1 MTVDDRNVMQELQA
15 AHEQYEDALV
25 NNNVP
30 VLDALFWDSPK
41 VIRFGA
47 TENLYGSEAM
57 REFRKNRPIS
67 GLAREVTR
75 VEVHAFG
82 RDAGATTV
90 EFRRNVNGQVKAG
103 RQSQFWIR
111 FEEGW
116 RVVSAHVSYLEE
128 ARP

>member
-1 MTVDDRNVMQELQA
+1 MTVDDHDVVQELRA
-15 AHEQYEDALV
+15 AHDCYEDALV
-25 NNNVP
+25 TNDVT

-57 REFRKNRPIS
+57 REFRKNRS
-67 GLAREVTR
+67 ATGVAREVTR

-90 EFRRNVNGQVKAG
+90 EFQRKVNGKLRAG
-103 RQSQFWIR
+103 RQSQFWVR
-111 FEEGW
+111 FEGGW

-128 ARP
+128 ALP